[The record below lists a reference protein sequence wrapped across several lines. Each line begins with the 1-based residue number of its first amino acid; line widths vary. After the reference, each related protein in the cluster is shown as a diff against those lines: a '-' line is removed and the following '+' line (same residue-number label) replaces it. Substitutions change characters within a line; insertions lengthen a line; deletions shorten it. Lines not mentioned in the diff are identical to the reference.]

1 MTDIDSETAL
11 NKYILAGFY
20 EENNLLI
27 DALSNYEAAIGLAPD
42 VETFQEAYEDFLLRN
57 GFKKK

>member
-1 MTDIDSETAL
+1 MSEVDEETAL

-27 DALSNYEAAIGLAPD
+27 DALTSYEEAIELAPD
-42 VETFQEAYEDFLLRN
+42 VESYKEAYVEFLLRN
-57 GFKKK
+57 GLSSN